1 MNIKENVLTRGKA
14 TGGGI
19 RFRKKRMIK
28 TRISSEY
35 VCGVFLI
42 EEVVVSTISSEY
54 VCGVFLIEGSIV
66 AAIASAY
73 SLAVA

>member
-1 MNIKENVLTRGKA
+1 MGIKENVLTRGKA

-28 TRISSEY
+28 AT
-35 VCGVFLI
+35 L
-42 EEVVVSTISSEY
+42 STIP
-54 VCGVFLIEGSIV
+54 F
-66 AAIASAY
+66 AAVMEVNEPITASLASAY